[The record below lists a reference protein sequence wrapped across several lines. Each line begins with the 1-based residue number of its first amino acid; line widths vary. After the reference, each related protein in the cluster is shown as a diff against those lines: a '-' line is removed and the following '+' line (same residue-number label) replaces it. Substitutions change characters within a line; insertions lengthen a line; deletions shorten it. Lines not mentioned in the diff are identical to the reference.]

1 MQMKRRSTPC
11 CWIACAVLFMTAA
24 QPVRCADSGDS
35 GNRLLATID
44 RPTTAIEALRNLKF
58 ALDHDLF
65 LRDDFYSD
73 DNLRKFFAAGK
84 ISWELFRPT
93 LTTGTSPSLDIYL
106 MLGRFDEKG
115 NFADNGRKRG
125 GGNIDRNLTADLV
138 IEVFGRPMRI
148 TNPYAAESPVHPT
161 PVMPKTHAL
170 GNLFIEYSFDHPAA
184 TALFGC
190 RFNGDGTVRSCAFY
204 NTDK

>member
-1 MQMKRRSTPC
+1 ML
-11 CWIACAVLFMTAA
+11 CALLLVTVA
-24 QPVRCADSGDS
+24 QSVRCAESGGS
-35 GNRLLATID
+35 GNSLLAAID
-44 RPTTAIEALRNLKF
+44 RPATAIEALRNLKF

-84 ISWELFRPT
+84 ISWEPLRPT
-93 LTTGTSPSLDIYL
+93 LTTGTSPSLDVFL
-106 MLGRFDEKG
+106 FRGRFDEKG

-125 GGNIDRNLTADLV
+125 GGNVGRGLNADMV
-138 IEVFGRPMRI
+138 IEVFGRPVNI
-148 TNPYAAESPVHPT
+148 ANPYAAESPVHPT

-170 GNLFIEYSFDHPAA
+170 GNLLVEYGFDHPAA
-184 TALFGC
+184 TASFGC

-204 NTDK
+204 NTEK